1 MICVYKNRQF
11 GALSISIAVHAF
23 LLLGVSRFASIVS
36 WQPAVGNR
44 GGDLAATE
52 VALWERPGSAAA
64 RQKRAPMPKASPVDV
79 ETGAKDSKI
88 TEQRPSAAATTAA
101 PAARG
106 VGSGGTSTDYRA
118 ILHSLLDSSKTYPA
132 TLRDLQISG
141 VVRVRF
147 RVTRQGRLEELE
159 VLEKESMGPGPLRAE
174 AMKFLRRVDQVPK
187 PPSELSDDELRFELP
202 LRYEGRG

>member
-11 GALSISIAVHAF
+11 GALGISVAIHAF
-23 LLLGVSRFASIVS
+23 LLLGVSRLASTAG
-36 WQPAVGNR
+36 WERAAGNR

-52 VALWERPGSAAA
+52 VALWERPGSVAT
-64 RQKRAPMPKASPVDV
+64 RPKVTPPPKVSPLDVD
-79 ETGAKDSKI
+79 TGAKDSKVA
-88 TEQRPSAAATTAA
+88 EQKPAIAVSTGA

-132 TLRDLQISG
+132 ALRDLQISG
-141 VVRVRF
+141 VVHVRF

-159 VLEKESMGPGPLRAE
+159 VLEKESLGPLRAE
-174 AMKFLRRVDQVPK
+174 AMKFLQRVDQVPK

>member
-11 GALSISIAVHAF
+11 GAWSISIAVHAF
-23 LLLGVSRFASIVS
+23 LLLGVSRFASNAS
-36 WQPAVGNR
+36 WQPAIGNR

-52 VALWERPGSAAA
+52 VALWERPGSVTARPKPAAA
-64 RQKRAPMPKASPVDV
+64 PKVSPLDV
-79 ETGAKDSKI
+79 ETGAKDSEI
-88 TEQRPSAAATTAA
+88 TEKPQAAATGA
-101 PAARG
+101 PSARG

-132 TLRDLQISG
+132 ALRDLQISG

-159 VLEKESMGPGPLRAE
+159 VLEKESIGPLRAE
-174 AMKFLRRVDQVPK
+174 AMKFLQRVDQVPK
-187 PPSELSDDELRFELP
+187 PPSGLSDDELRFELP

>member
-11 GALSISIAVHAF
+11 GALGISIAVHAF
-23 LLLGVSRFASIVS
+23 LLLGVSHFASDVGR
-36 WQPAVGNR
+36 QRAVGNR

-52 VALWERPGSAAA
+52 VALWERPGAVAT
-64 RQKRAPMPKASPVDV
+64 RPKLVRAPKASPLDV
-79 ETGAKDSKI
+79 ETGAKDAKV
-88 TEQRPSAAATTAA
+88 TDQKAPSTAATGA

-106 VGSGGTSTDYRA
+106 VGSGGMSTDYRA

-132 TLRDLQISG
+132 ALRELQISG

-159 VLEKESMGPGPLRAE
+159 VLEKESLGPLRAE
-174 AMKFLRRVDQVPK
+174 AMKFLQRVDQVPK

>member
-11 GALSISIAVHAF
+11 GALGISLAAHAF
-23 LLLGVSRFASIVS
+23 LLLGVSRLASTGG

-52 VALWERPGSAAA
+52 VALWERPGSVAA
-64 RQKRAPMPKASPVDV
+64 RPRLAPAPQASPLDV
-79 ETGAKDSKI
+79 EIGAKNTKV
-88 TEQRPSAAATTAA
+88 TEQKPAAPVSASA

-132 TLRDLQISG
+132 ALRDLQISG

-159 VLEKESMGPGPLRAE
+159 VLDKESLGPLRAE
-174 AMKFLRRVDQVPK
+174 AMKFLQRVDQVPK
-187 PPSELSDDELRFELP
+187 PPSDLSDDELRFELP

>member
-11 GALSISIAVHAF
+11 GALGLSLAAHAF
-23 LLLGVSRFASIVS
+23 LLLGVSRLVS
-36 WQPAVGNR
+36 TGRWQPAVGNR

-52 VALWERPGSAAA
+52 VALWERPGSLVSRPKLTSA
-64 RQKRAPMPKASPVDV
+64 PKASPVDV
-79 ETGAKDSKI
+79 ETGAKETKAK
-88 TEQRPSAAATTAA
+88 EQQQVAQAAAGA

-132 TLRDLQISG
+132 ALRDLQISG

-159 VLEKESMGPGPLRAE
+159 VLEKESLGPLRAE
-174 AMKFLRRVDQVPK
+174 ALKFLQRVDQVPK

>member
-11 GALSISIAVHAF
+11 GALGISVAIHAF
-23 LLLGVSRFASIVS
+23 LLLGVSHFASTVG

-52 VALWERPGSAAA
+52 VALWERPGSVTA
-64 RQKRAPMPKASPVDV
+64 RPKPAKAPQVSPLDV
-79 ETGAKDSKI
+79 ETGAKDAKAA
-88 TEQRPSAAATTAA
+88 EHNPPSTASMGA

-132 TLRDLQISG
+132 ALRDLHISG

-159 VLEKESMGPGPLRAE
+159 VLEKESLGPLRAE
-174 AMKFLRRVDQVPK
+174 AMKFLQRVDQVPM